1 MKLLQIRSILIIL
14 LSFSITFNLFA
25 QNNASITGVVKDNRT
40 HETIPLATVSLLDKN
55 TMAHVKA
62 IQTDLNG
69 AFVMDAL
76 PNGVYTFKVSFVGYQ
91 TVVKRDIAITPAS
104 GTLNLGDVNMV
115 TSPGNVLHEVTIT
128 AKKATIQNGADKKIF
143 SVNQSLVSE
152 GGSASDLLQNV
163 PTLQIDVNGNVS
175 LRGSTSVKVLVD
187 GKPSLIAGGD
197 ITQVLQAIPASSIDK
212 IEIINNPSA
221 RYDAEGQ
228 SGIINIV
235 LKKNTKQGFNGSA
248 ALTGGTRDNY
258 NGNTSLSYQTS
269 KVNLYSNYSYR
280 YGNTISNGFQNITYL
295 NTADPTVFSNEIFPS
310 TTLVKGHNAKVG
322 IDYNITD
329 KSVLSFSGGFNS
341 YDVHRDEFLSIDNLN
356 ASHLPVQLSHRDN
369 TTNGNGNSYDL
380 NLDFDQKFKKPKEE
394 LIFNFSYAHGTNNSF
409 QVFNTDIYN
418 INGQTVE
425 SGPDIVQNNNIGNNT
440 NYNIQADYT
449 LPIGKTGKIEAGYR
463 SQIRLNKS
471 HQSVYNFNNTSSS
484 YDPDYSLTNFF
495 NSNNQVHALYFDYQN
510 QIKNFSY
517 QIGLRGEDANL
528 NATLKSYDV
537 NQALYNTP
545 IKITNKGL
553 YPSVFL
559 TQKFDGDQQLQLS
572 YTRRIT
578 RPTPR
583 EVNPFLDVS
592 DPVNYDTG
600 NPKLL
605 PESVHSIELGY
616 SKSWEKIS
624 LTSSV
629 YFHQVNNVIKH
640 VESDPVDGIITTTP
654 QNIKRAINSGLELIG
669 HFDLLKAWDF
679 TTNVNVY
686 ERQNDAAPQF
696 GISATSGFS
705 WNANITNN
713 INVVKNLSVQLR
725 ADYRAADLL
734 VQDRNRG
741 AYGIDGGAKYDFP
754 NKKASLSFSS
764 RDIFNSRKWSFL
776 RESDATLLDFLRRT
790 QSSRASL
797 TFTYRFGKSTFT
809 PKKQK
814 KINEQQDKRIDES
827 AG

>member
-1 MKLLQIRSILIIL
+1 
-14 LSFSITFNLFA
+14 LFA

>member
-1 MKLLQIRSILIIL
+1 MKLLQIRATLIIL
-14 LSFSITFNLFA
+14 LSFGITFNLFA
-25 QNNASITGVVKDNRT
+25 QNNAKITGIVRDNKT
-40 HETIPLATVSLLDKN
+40 QETIPRATVFLIDKN

-62 IQTDLNG
+62 TQTDLNG

-104 GTLNLGDVNMV
+104 GNFNFGNIDMITA
-115 TSPGNVLHEVTIT
+115 PGNILNEVTIT
-128 AKKATIQNGADKKIF
+128 AKKATIQNGPDKKVF

-163 PTLQIDVNGNVS
+163 PTLQVDVNGNVS
-175 LRGSTSVKVLVD
+175 LRGSTGVKVLVD

-197 ITQVLQAIPASSIDK
+197 VTQVLQAIPASSIDK

-221 RYDAEGQ
+221 KYDAEGQ

-258 NGNTSLSYQTS
+258 NGSTSLSYQTS
-269 KVNLYSNYSYR
+269 KINLYGNYSYR

-295 NTADPTVFSNEIFPS
+295 NAADPTVFSNETFPS
-310 TTLVKGHNAKVG
+310 TTLVKGHNAKAG
-322 IDYNITD
+322 IDYSIAE

-341 YDVHRDEFLSIDNLN
+341 YDIHRNEFLGIDNLN

-380 NLDFDQKFKKPKEE
+380 SLDFDQKFNKPKEE
-394 LIFNFSYAHGTNNSF
+394 LTFNFGYSHGTNNSF
-409 QVFNTDIYN
+409 QVFDTDIYN
-418 INGQTVE
+418 INGRVVE
-425 SGPDIVQNNNIGNNT
+425 SSPDIVQNNNIGSST

-449 LPIGKTGKIEAGYR
+449 LPVGKAGKIEAGYR

-484 YDPDYSLTNFF
+484 YDPDYSLTDFF

-528 NATLKSYDV
+528 NAASKGYDA
-537 NQALYNTP
+537 NNALYSTP

-559 TQKFDGDQQLQLS
+559 TQKFEGDQQLQLS
-572 YTRRIT
+572 YTRRVT
-578 RPTPR
+578 RPTAR

-624 LTSSV
+624 LTSSL
-629 YFHQVNNVIKH
+629 YFHQINNVIKH

-654 QNIKRAINSGLELIG
+654 QNIKRATNSGLELIG

-679 TTNVNVY
+679 TANVNVY

-696 GISATSGFS
+696 GISATNGFS

-713 INVVKNLSVQLR
+713 INVVKNISVQLR

-741 AYGIDGGAKYDFP
+741 AFGMDAGAKYDFP
-754 NKKASLSFSS
+754 NKRASLSFSS
-764 RDIFNSRKWSFL
+764 RDIFNGRKWSFL

-797 TFTYRFGKSTFT
+797 TFTYRFGKGTFS

-814 KINEQQDKRIDES
+814 KASEQQDKRIDES